1 MAVHDCYG
9 FGFSVKQ
16 VSLPASPEF
25 MMTVGDPQPGSGGA
39 MGGGGGGIGADIFT
53 AGRGGGGGGG
63 AGAGAA
69 DGPFGTGKHKR
80 KKEKAGSVTLY
91 FKVSLLHVTC
101 TYYYNNN
108 TLCIITCK

>member
-9 FGFSVKQ
+9 FVFSVKQ

-39 MGGGGGGIGADIFT
+39 MGGGGGGIGADIST

-63 AGAGAA
+63 AGACAHAGLEGQRSSRLTLINTRPAA
-69 DGPFGTGKHKR
+69 FDHK
-80 KKEKAGSVTLY
+80 SFSHVCLLL
-91 FKVSLLHVTC
+91 SLL
-101 TYYYNNN
+101 
-108 TLCIITCK
+108 